1 MSKFFNI
8 AGPCIPAEHY
18 LVPALARLPQLPGLI
33 AAKQFFVIHAA
44 RQSGKTTLL
53 NALEQELNAA
63 GTHVAL
69 YCSLETVQGIGEAE
83 KGVPAIVNSILNG
96 LHWHPAFKN
105 LPRPLVDH
113 SAYTVEVNNLLSQL
127 AQAAGK
133 PLVVLFDEADCLSG
147 STLISFLRQLRD
159 GYVNRIRSP
168 FPVSVA
174 LVGMR
179 NIRDYKAKV
188 RPDSDSLG
196 SASPFNIVTKA
207 LTLTNFTHAE
217 IAALYGQHTADTGQV
232 FETAAV
238 DRAAYWTCGQPWLVN
253 ALALECV
260 EELLENDYAQ
270 PVTAKMMDE
279 AAEVLLRRRDTH
291 IDSLLERLKEPR
303 VRRIVE
309 PVILG
314 SEETLDLLSD
324 DCRYVLDLGVLKQER
339 GVLLPANPI
348 YAEVILRTLA
358 YNTQQQMMRMIEQ
371 TPWIAG
377 DRLDMTGML
386 QAFQQ
391 FWRENSEMWQARY
404 EYREA
409 APHIILQAFLQRVIN
424 GGGQIVREYAL
435 GRQRLDLLVCWQGNR
450 YALELKM
457 KEQYRPGAEH
467 AQMFGY
473 LDRLGLAEGWMA
485 VFDRDPAVS
494 WDSKLTWQSIV
505 LEGKTLHI
513 VGL

>member
-1 MSKFFNI
+1 VP
-8 AGPCIPAEHY
+8 GEHY
-18 LVPALARLPQLPGLI
+18 LVPTLARLPQLDGLI

-53 NALEQELNAA
+53 KALARDLTRKD
-63 GTHVAL
+63 THVAL
-69 YCSLETVQGIGEAE
+69 YCSLETAQGITEAE
-83 KGVPAIVNSILNG
+83 KGIPAVVNAVLNG
-96 LHWHPAFKN
+96 LTWHPFFTRLPPPTVN
-105 LPRPLVDH
+105 L
-113 SAYTVEVNNLLSQL
+113 SAYTMAVNSLLSQL
-127 AQAAGK
+127 AQAAVK

-147 STLISFLRQLRD
+147 ATLISFLRQLRD
-159 GYVNRIRSP
+159 GYVNRDMAP
-168 FPVSVA
+168 FPVSMAV
-174 LVGMR
+174 VGMR

-188 RPDSDSLG
+188 RPDSETLG

-207 LTLTNFTHAE
+207 LTLTNFTRDE
-217 IAALYGQHTADTGQV
+217 IAALYRQHTAETGQV
-232 FETAAV
+232 FEEAAI
-238 DRAAYWTCGQPWLVN
+238 DRSSYWTCGQPWLVN
-253 ALALECV
+253 ALARECV
-260 EELLENDYAQ
+260 EEILKNDSTQ
-270 PVTAKMMDE
+270 PITAELIDI
-279 AAEVLLRRRDTH
+279 AAEELLRRRDTH
-291 IDSLLERLKEPR
+291 IDSLLERLKEAR

-314 SEETLDLLSD
+314 TEPVASTLSD
-324 DCRYVLDLGVLKQER
+324 ECQYVLDLGLLKHEDR
-339 GVLLPANPI
+339 TLKPANPI

-358 YNTQQQMMRMIEQ
+358 YDTQESMGRSIVA

-377 DRLDMTGML
+377 DCLDMSGML

-391 FWRENSEMWQARY
+391 FWRENSEVWQARY
-404 EYREA
+404 DYREA

-457 KEQYRPGAEH
+457 KEQYRPETAH

-473 LDRLGLAEGWMA
+473 LDRLGLTEGWMA
-485 VFDRDPAVS
+485 VFDRNPAVT
-494 WDSKLTWQSIV
+494 WDTKLTWQTLV
-505 LEGKTLHI
+505 MDGKTLHL